1 MTSKWWIS
9 SPTPVDTAEDPI
21 ERTKYWCWG
30 SSNASGLTFAF
41 CSTFP
46 LVATM
51 ATGLGFSADAEL
63 MGEAASVLLQLFNS
77 WDVVAAVVAV
87 EEDAG
92 DDVWGAGEAAALL

>member
-1 MTSKWWIS
+1 
-9 SPTPVDTAEDPI
+9 
-21 ERTKYWCWG
+21 
-30 SSNASGLTFAF
+30 
-41 CSTFP
+41 
-46 LVATM
+46 M